1 MSRQLDTEKAL
12 DLYRQGQE
20 RLGVHAKTVAYMSVM
35 STRPSEIM
43 RDPERFT
50 RELHAQLADLRG
62 RSRSLA
68 VALYQLLRLI
78 WTGRVL
84 DDGYGTRWSR
94 GDLWDQL
101 YEGAGLEKPQR
112 GGVPAEVDNDPGP
125 WTGGDDFDR
134 DTTRDLV
141 TIVVTE
147 KIKQAQRDPQ
157 RKSADA
163 DALTLESLDELD
175 GLLEEIATSVQGPV
189 QKLIADGGREAIVT
203 SAQQDRRA
211 LRWMR
216 VPSSGTACG
225 FCLMVASRGAV
236 YASEKS
242 GGGIKGG
249 EFHPNCQCVTAPIFS
264 NKYQD
269 PDAVKQAKK
278 LWKDSKAASVQD
290 FNRYIDTLRKGERT

>member
-1 MSRQLDTEKAL
+1 MSRQLDTERAL

-20 RLGVHAKTVAYMSVM
+20 RLGTHAKTVTYMAVM
-35 STRPSEIM
+35 STRPSDIM
-43 RDPERFT
+43 RDPEKFT
-50 RELHAQLADLRG
+50 RELHTQLADLRG

-112 GGVPAEVDNDPGP
+112 GGVPAEVDNATAP
-125 WTGGDDFDR
+125 WAGGDDFDR
-134 DTTRDLV
+134 DTTRELV
-141 TIVVTE
+141 TTVVVE
-147 KIKQAQRDPQ
+147 KIKQAQRRPQ

-163 DALTLESLDELD
+163 EALTLESLDELD
-175 GLLEEIATSVQGPV
+175 GLLEEIAVSVQGPA
-189 QKLIADGGREAIVT
+189 QKLIADGGRETIVT
-203 SAQQDRRA
+203 SAQRDRRA

-216 VPSSGTACG
+216 VPSGTACG

-242 GGGIKGG
+242 GGGIKGA
-249 EFHPNCQCVTAPIFS
+249 EFHPNCQCTVVPIFS
-264 NKYQD
+264 NRYED
-269 PDAVKQAKK
+269 PDMVKEAKR
-278 LWKDSKAASVQD
+278 LWKASKASSLRD
-290 FNRYIDTLRKGERT
+290 FSRFIDTLRKGEET